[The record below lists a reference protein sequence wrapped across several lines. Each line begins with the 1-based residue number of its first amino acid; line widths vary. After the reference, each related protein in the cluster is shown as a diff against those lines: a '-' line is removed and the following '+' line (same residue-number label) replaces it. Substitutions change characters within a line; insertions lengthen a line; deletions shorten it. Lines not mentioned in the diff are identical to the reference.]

1 MRDGIRTRL
10 LAAGL
15 LGPTLLSLL
24 NLITVPSTLAQTSTS
39 GSLPK
44 ETIEADV
51 STRTVAVDTAFTG
64 TRIVVFGTVEN
75 SRQLRADEG
84 LYDIAIVLE
93 GPREPLVARRKSNI
107 GGIWINT
114 TNYTFKDVPS
124 FYAIITTRP
133 VAEVAP
139 KPLLWQN
146 GIGFDNMRFTAEQ
159 KLGSKELE
167 EYRDAIIRLKGEQ
180 KLYLESQRG
189 VAFIGKSLFR
199 ATVDLPAN
207 VTIGEFNAWIY
218 LFRRGELLSTY
229 KTRLGL
235 QREGIEQQLH
245 SFAVEQP
252 LWYGIA
258 SVTLAVLAGLAA
270 SVALRRNE

>member
-1 MRDGIRTRL
+1 MRGQLSRMAAVFKLASLAGLL
-10 LAAGL
+10 LAASPL
-15 LGPTLLSLL
+15 A
-24 NLITVPSTLAQTSTS
+24 AQTT
-39 GSLPK
+39 GPALPK

-84 LYDIAIVLE
+84 LYDVAVVLE

-107 GGIWINT
+107 AGIWINAT
-114 TNYTFKDVPS
+114 SYTFKDVPS
-124 FYAIITTRP
+124 FYAIVTTRP
-133 VAEVAP
+133 VAEIAP
-139 KPLLWQN
+139 KPVLWQN
-146 GIGFDNMRFTAEQ
+146 GIGFENMRFTAIE
-159 KLGSKELE
+159 KLGSKELD
-167 EYRDAIIRLKGEQ
+167 EYRDAIVRLKDEQ
-180 KLYLESQRG
+180 KLYVGGERG

-207 VTIGEFNAWIY
+207 VSIGEFNAWIY
-218 LFRRGELLSTY
+218 LFRKGELLSTY

-235 QREGIEQQLH
+235 QREGLEQQLH

-258 SVTLAVLAGLAA
+258 AVSLAILAGLAA
-270 SVALRRNE
+270 SLAFRRKD